1 MSITLRIAW
10 GREER
15 KREKNPPSVVT
26 LLLPLRA
33 IFHAPLLTPRGRER
47 RDRVKRAKYKMTAIR
62 KSCEE
67 KGGKG
72 GGSIK
77 HFSLPPSS
85 HKVKRGG
92 LGKGDQ
98 SVTLF
103 FRGRSKWEGE
113 GGRRVLLAAK
123 KRGGVG
129 GGYQYGTRRGEGDL
143 LKFSSF
149 PHLPSFQLLATPRK
163 KLPPPEFKVVGC
175 ICARPSLLAA
185 AAAALNPSLF
195 FLRQNPLETAAVAVP
210 DTRVAEKNHILQR
223 TRFYLRICENE
234 QFCINISRYGLFLG
248 RRLLIPHH
256 PLLLLQEPCVGRGH
270 QEVGRFVLGHAPLF
284 TIPTFIIF
292 IIHLTVRQSHRPFEF
307 SVRCLVPLL
316 SPPPSPPLL
325 QSRRRR
331 HRSLCMAIGTARSS
345 STGNRSNKHTSFPK

>member
-1 MSITLRIAW
+1 M
-10 GREER
+10 
-15 KREKNPPSVVT
+15 
-26 LLLPLRA
+26 
-33 IFHAPLLTPRGRER
+33 
-47 RDRVKRAKYKMTAIR
+47 
-62 KSCEE
+62 
-67 KGGKG
+67 
-72 GGSIK
+72 
-77 HFSLPPSS
+77 
-85 HKVKRGG
+85 
-92 LGKGDQ
+92 
-98 SVTLF
+98 
-103 FRGRSKWEGE
+103 
-113 GGRRVLLAAK
+113 
-123 KRGGVG
+123 G